1 MSKILAYTICAL
13 ALALVLGSCNQEDD
27 PIIPEDTDFF
37 VSFEINGTAI
47 RFENGVDDY
56 GNGPGRVSYLDGVGP
71 LNSQFTLYSTSL
83 EDPNFGKNTF
93 KIQMV
98 EVKPDSIS
106 PTYQETYQLFTE
118 GSYDYGSTIE
128 DSITGGIN
136 GVVIEYVDADS
147 TVWTSDAKIDMQE
160 NWADFE
166 ITSHEDSGSDLF
178 GGKTS
183 GTFNCRVFNNG
194 NHLDLTSGMFR
205 ARTVFKEQ

>member
-1 MSKILAYTICAL
+1 MSKILAYSISALTL
-13 ALALVLGSCNQEDD
+13 ALLLGSCNQEDD
-27 PIIPEDTDFF
+27 PIIPEDTDFY
-37 VSFEINGTAI
+37 VSFEIDGTEI

-106 PTYQETYQLFTE
+106 PTYQETYQLFAE
-118 GSYDYGSTIE
+118 GNYDYGSTIE
-128 DSITGGIN
+128 DSVTGGIN

-166 ITSHEDSGSDLF
+166 INSHEDSVSDLF

-183 GTFNCRVFNNG
+183 GTFSCRVFNNE
-194 NHLDLTSGMFR
+194 NHLDLTNGIFR